1 MLQPSLPFREAVK
14 TGLALSIACGLA
26 LAMGWS
32 NPYWAG
38 LAVAVVSMPTVGES
52 INKGVHRLLGTL
64 LGGIV
69 GIVCVSL
76 FPQDRWAFIGLLS
89 LVMGFCAYR
98 ITVSRYVYFWFITC
112 YVAILIGANVSGGS
126 QHVFYTAMVRMEET
140 ALGIVVYAIVS
151 IFLWPQQCSSD
162 VDRLINSLFNVQAK
176 IADHHLARML
186 QPDARNGAENW
197 YSLEAQLL
205 SQLKRRLHAAEAEQF
220 EIQEAKGWWWQLV
233 ALCQEMMEA
242 LEFLREELPGLAG
255 CDAPALAPDLPA
267 FRLALRRRMA
277 RLPLLEQDGDASTVP
292 ARVELVVDRDLLR
305 ALPHY
310 TQGALMDA
318 VRSLRRIEQLS
329 FAIGDCL
336 RMIKLPRRERAKPP
350 RLSSS
355 VAPRPDSDS
364 FAAAMRIMLG
374 FWLAALTWIYVNPPG
389 GMMFVVFVGVHS
401 LIGLMTPQMNWAK
414 FISANSIGV
423 VLASVVYL
431 LIMPQLSG
439 YFELSVL
446 LFVMTV
452 VIYYAFWN
460 PRATMMKMAAIVPI
474 IMLTNMQSQQ
484 HYDFALFANN
494 ALAMLGSMAFA
505 GAVSVF
511 PFSQR
516 PEKMFLRVTARFFRQ
531 AEQVASV
538 FRQSTG
544 NEAVKQ
550 GVSPLLGAMQT
561 SVGKAGGWAVGIDY
575 ALMAANPPEKAA
587 ALVASLNTIIYR
599 FRMLVDAGKRPQPL
613 FRYCADEV
621 GQWAEAVAE
630 LLGPWA
636 RGHFHVDSL
645 GMLRARLAALETR
658 LESTLRAIP
667 DGFKEEDYANAY
679 RLLGSYRGLYKALV
693 AHAGLAADID
703 WGLWREARF

>member
-1 MLQPSLPFREAVK
+1 MLQLSLPLREAIK

-26 LAMGWS
+26 LALGWS

-52 INKGVHRLLGTL
+52 ISKGVHRLLGTL
-64 LGGIV
+64 LGGIL

-76 FPQDRWAFIGLLS
+76 FPQDRWAFIGFQS
-89 LVMGFCAYR
+89 LIMGFCAYR

-140 ALGIVVYAIVS
+140 ALGIVVYAIIS

-162 VDRLINSLFNVQAK
+162 VDRLINSFFSVQAK

-186 QPDARNGAENW
+186 QPDAWNGAENW

-255 CDAPALAPDLPA
+255 CDVLALAPALPA
-267 FRLALRRRMA
+267 FRLALRQRMA
-277 RLPLLEQDGDASTVP
+277 RLPLLGEGEDAPMVP

-310 TQGALMDA
+310 TQGTLMDA
-318 VRSLRRIEQLS
+318 VGSLRRIEQLS

-336 RMIKLPRRERAKPP
+336 REIKLPRRERAKPP
-350 RLSSS
+350 RQSSS
-355 VAPRPDSDS
+355 VAPWPDGDS

-401 LIGLMTPQMNWAK
+401 LIGVMTPQMHWAK
-414 FISANSIGV
+414 FISANSFGV
-423 VLASVVYL
+423 VLAGVVYL
-431 LIMPQLSG
+431 LVMPRLSG
-439 YFELSVL
+439 YFELSIL
-446 LFVMTV
+446 LFVVTV
-452 VIYYAFWN
+452 VIYYAFWS
-460 PRATMMKMAAIVPI
+460 PRATMMKMAAIVPV
-474 IMLTNMQSQQ
+474 IMLTNIQSQQ

-494 ALAMLGSMAFA
+494 ALAMLGSMVFA

-531 AEQVASV
+531 AERVATV
-538 FRQSTG
+538 FRQSVG
-544 NEAVKQ
+544 SEAVKP

-575 ALMAANPPEKAA
+575 ALMAANPPEKTA

-645 GMLRARLAALETR
+645 GLLRLRLAAMETR

-667 DGFKEEDYANAY
+667 DGFKEEDYTNAN
-679 RLLGSYRGLYKALV
+679 RLLGSYHGLYKALV